1 MHVKT
6 HTTLINIVSK
16 KGEKKRKENF
26 ILLNKIK
33 EKKYYSVKIE
43 IIFVFKFVTTFHL
56 ISYFLI
62 YKNEKKKYIGIDRM
76 LNYEQIN

>member
-16 KGEKKRKENF
+16 KGEKKRKEKF

-33 EKKYYSVKIE
+33 EKKN
-43 IIFVFKFVTTFHL
+43 IIK
-56 ISYFLI
+56 
-62 YKNEKKKYIGIDRM
+62 
-76 LNYEQIN
+76 